1 MGSESRF
8 VLGDNGLPV
17 SCKCSGCLEWHGPL
31 FMTKDKSKE
40 FGIGYRCLACV
51 RVYSAKRLQ
60 NPSVRER
67 NSELSR
73 NYKRRLSEAQSEPIL
88 YAYEFRDY
96 IKIGV
101 SKRFR
106 RRAGNA
112 YLGATL
118 LFTWTCRDLSE
129 NQLKDQWRHL
139 LDRNVGTEWFV
150 KTPEIMRWLTS
161 LRRDR
166 EYRAAR
172 RGIERQFEQTR
183 HFAEVFNLR
192 GCKNVPIGNT
202 ASSEEA
208 EG

>member
-1 MGSESRF
+1 MESESRF
-8 VLGDNGLPV
+8 VLGDDGLPV
-17 SCKCSGCLEWHGPL
+17 SCKCSECAEWKSPL
-31 FMTKDKSKE
+31 FMLKNKNEK
-40 FGIGYRCLACV
+40 FGIGFYCLACK
-51 RVYSAKRLQ
+51 RARDTRRLQ
-60 NPSVRER
+60 SPAARER
-67 NSELSR
+67 DNERSR
-73 NYKRRLSEAQSEPIL
+73 NHKRRIAAAQSEPIL
-88 YAYEFRDY
+88 YAYEFREHV
-96 IKIGV
+96 KIGV
-101 SKRFR
+101 SNSFR
-106 RRAGNA
+106 ARTKIS
-112 YLGATL
+112 YKGATL

-139 LDRNVGTEWFV
+139 RDRNVGHEWFV

-172 RGIERQFEQTR
+172 RGIEKQFEQTR

-208 EG
+208 